1 MADKKESGGGFDK
14 TTDFKWFGIG
24 LLVFLLIWV
33 MPTPESMLLKAKEL
47 FGDLSPE
54 EIERKAFQ
62 YENHYCSAWLLH
74 SFLCYKNPTHASS
87 CFILLD
93 GFNFFLELQS
103 QKMA

>member
-14 TTDFKWFGIG
+14 TTDFKWLGIG

-54 EIERKAFQ
+54 EVESKGSEEDFVRV
-62 YENHYCSAWLLH
+62 
-74 SFLCYKNPTHASS
+74 
-87 CFILLD
+87 
-93 GFNFFLELQS
+93 G
-103 QKMA
+103 